1 MSAEISLKISQK
13 YHQILSSE
21 DCEKHRFKNEC
32 TLAII
37 FFQILVELVVLQIEL
52 KIYKVV
58 TI

>member
-21 DCEKHRFKNEC
+21 DFEKHRFKNEC

-52 KIYKVV
+52 KIY
-58 TI
+58 IG